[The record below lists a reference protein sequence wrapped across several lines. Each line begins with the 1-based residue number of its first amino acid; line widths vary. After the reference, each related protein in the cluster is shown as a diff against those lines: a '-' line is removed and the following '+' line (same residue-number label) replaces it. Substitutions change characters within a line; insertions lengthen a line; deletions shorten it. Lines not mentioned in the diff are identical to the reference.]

1 MDVIT
6 DPYMNYCK
14 RSESIVRRTV
24 TRIAKT
30 RIATTLIVAVVACV
44 FAACGSGDG
53 ANAQRYEIKGKVE
66 HVDKRGSAVTIAHE
80 EIKGYM
86 PAMTMP
92 FKLKDESLYDEL
104 EQGDQVTATLVVASN
119 RSWLEDIV
127 RTRAEPDPTGVPAA
141 ASTGPA
147 SGDKVPDFSL
157 TNQDGKP
164 VRMGKYRGKAILLTF
179 IYTRCPLPDY
189 CPLMTERF
197 AEIENLLKGD
207 ASLYGK
213 THLLSITVD
222 PEYDKPAVLRSYGQ
236 SAAGLQSFDHWEFA
250 TGSREEVKKAATW
263 FGLEYWTDK
272 DQIIH
277 SLRTAIIAPDGKL
290 MKLYHGSEWKTE
302 EVINEMRNLPA
313 PEQVVAKRVEPP
325 AKSAGNTHRGFGVVE
340 SIDKELARV
349 QIDHE
354 DIKDF
359 MPAMNMP
366 FAVKDKSLLDAVAP
380 GDRVEFLLRAD
391 ESGMVIIELK
401 KRKP

>member
-1 MDVIT
+1 
-6 DPYMNYCK
+6 MNYHK
-14 RSESIVRRTV
+14 RSKTV
-24 TRIAKT
+24 LAM
-30 RIATTLIVAVVACV
+30 LIIAVVSTAL
-44 FAACGSGDG
+44 AACGSD
-53 ANAQRYEIKGKVE
+53 ADAQRYEIKGKVE

-104 EQGDQVTATLVVASN
+104 EPGDQVTATLVVAGD
-119 RSWLEDIV
+119 RSWIEDVVRV
-127 RTRAEPDPTGVPAA
+127 RTIAEPEGVSAAA
-141 ASTGPA
+141 ASIEPA
-147 SGDKVPDFSL
+147 SGDRVPDFSL
-157 TNQDGKP
+157 TNQDGKRIR
-164 VRMGKYRGKAILLTF
+164 VGQYRGKAVLLTF

-197 AEIENLLKGD
+197 AEIENQLKGD
-207 ASLYGK
+207 KSLSSK

-222 PEYDKPAVLRSYGQ
+222 PDYDKPNVLRSYGQ
-236 SAAGLQSFDHWEFA
+236 AVGLQSFDHWEFA
-250 TGSREEVKKAATW
+250 TGSHEEVKKAATW
-263 FGLEYWTDK
+263 FGLEYWPDK

-290 MKLYHGSEWKTE
+290 MKLYHGSDWKTE
-302 EVINEMRNLPA
+302 EVIDDLKKIPVA
-313 PEQVVAKRVEPP
+313 AEQAGTIIAQQQ
-325 AKSAGNTHRGFGVVE
+325 AKSAAGTHRGVGVIE
-340 SIDKELARV
+340 SIDRELAQV

-354 DIKDF
+354 EIKNF

-366 FAVKDKSLLDAVAP
+366 FTVKDKSLLDAVAP

-391 ESGMVIIELK
+391 ESGMVVIELK

>member
-1 MDVIT
+1 MAALIIAVIST
-6 DPYMNYCK
+6 
-14 RSESIVRRTV
+14 
-24 TRIAKT
+24 A
-30 RIATTLIVAVVACV
+30 L
-44 FAACGSGDG
+44 AACKSQDD
-53 ANAQRYEIKGKVE
+53 ANALRYEIKGKIE

-104 EQGDQVTATLVVASN
+104 EPGDHVTGTLVVAGD
-119 RSWLEDIV
+119 RSWIEVEV
-127 RTRAEPDPTGVPAA
+127 RVRATAEPMNMSSAA
-141 ASTGPA
+141 ASIEPA
-147 SGDKVPDFSL
+147 SGDRVPDFLL
-157 TNQDGKP
+157 TNQDGKRIR
-164 VRMGKYRGKAILLTF
+164 VGQYRGKALLLTF

-197 AEIENLLKGD
+197 AEIENQLKGD
-207 ASLYGK
+207 KSLSSK

-222 PEYDKPAVLRSYGQ
+222 PDYDKPNVLRSYGQ
-236 SAAGLQSFDHWEFA
+236 QAAGQQSFDHWEFA
-250 TGSREEVKKAATW
+250 TGSHEEVKKAATW
-263 FGLEYWTDK
+263 FGLEYWPDK

-277 SLRTAIIAPDGKL
+277 SLRTALIAPDGKL
-290 MKLYHGSEWKTE
+290 IKLYRGSDWETE
-302 EVINEMRNLPA
+302 DVINDLKNIPA
-313 PEQVVAKRVEPP
+313 AEQAVTTIAQQQPN
-325 AKSAGNTHRGFGVVE
+325 STGSTHRGVGIIE
-340 SIDKELARV
+340 SIDRELARV

-354 DIKDF
+354 EIKDF

-391 ESGMVIIELK
+391 ESGMVVIELK

>member
-1 MDVIT
+1 MSYDNWS
-6 DPYMNYCK
+6 D
-14 RSESIVRRTV
+14 RIVGRAV
-24 TRIAKT
+24 ARIA
-30 RIATTLIVAVVACV
+30 ATLIVAAVSAI
-44 FAACGSGDG
+44 FAACGSGDD
-53 ANAQRYEIKGKVE
+53 ANAQRYEFKGKVE

-92 FKLKDESLYDEL
+92 FKLKDESIYDEL
-104 EQGDQVTATLVVASN
+104 APGDQVTATLVVAGN
-119 RSWLEDIV
+119 RTWLEDVI
-127 RTRAEPDPTGVPAA
+127 RARAIAD
-141 ASTGPA
+141 PA
-147 SGDKVPDFSL
+147 SAPPAGSAGPTPGDQVPDFPL
-157 TNQDGKP
+157 TNQDG
-164 VRMGKYRGKAILLTF
+164 RRTHLAKYRGKAVLLTF

-197 AEIENLLKGD
+197 AEIEKRLKTD
-207 ASLYGK
+207 ASLYAV

-236 SAAGLQSFDHWEFA
+236 GAGLQSFDHWEFA
-250 TGSREEVKKAATW
+250 TGSQEEVKKAATW

-290 MKLYHGSEWKTE
+290 LKIYHGSEWKPE
-302 EVINEMRNLPA
+302 EVINELRSLPA
-313 PEQVVAKRVEPP
+313 PEQAAAKTAEPP
-325 AKSAGNTHRGFGVVE
+325 AKSPAKSATNTHRGVGVIE
-340 SIDKELARV
+340 SIDKELGQV

-354 DIKDF
+354 EIKDF

-366 FAVKDKSLLDAVAP
+366 FAVKDRSLLDAVAP
-380 GDRVEFLLRAD
+380 GDKVEFLLRAD
-391 ESGMVIIELK
+391 ESGMVVIALK